1 MAQNKERE
9 YGVSMKITYLEDSL
23 LIFGKRI
30 LTDEL
35 DDFSQFIFGL
45 EDLSQL
51 LTKSHELWLG
61 LGVVL
66 LEGIVIVGERDV
78 PVDRWEM
85 LTLSKFLI

>member
-1 MAQNKERE
+1 M
-9 YGVSMKITYLEDSL
+9 YTYLENGL
-23 LIFGKRI
+23 LILRKRI
-30 LTDEL
+30 LTDKL
-35 DDFSQFIFGL
+35 DDFSKLILSL

-66 LEGIVIVGERDV
+66 LESIIVVGERDV